1 MPKAQRRRAADDA
14 DLRGLTIPPELAKRL
29 RCPRCTSPLRFVSDP
44 SDGRAARCR
53 NAVEPHEYP
62 VIDGVPM
69 LLDPEQSVFD
79 RPVGGQVA
87 EDLLQSEGSAQ
98 SSQRAGLET
107 CPTVGLVEDGLGPA
121 RVPVA
126 TEGDSDTAT
135 PLSFAERLKR
145 RLPSLGTNRQA
156 ARNYRR
162 FAELLL
168 STPARPKVL
177 VLGGARLGAGLE
189 AIIDIASI
197 EFVESDVYLGP
208 RTTLVCDAH
217 WIPFEDASFDG
228 VIAQAVIEHVAD
240 PQACAA
246 EIHRVLKPR
255 GLVYADT
262 PFMQQVH
269 AGAYD
274 FTRFTHLGQRRLFR
288 KFDEVSSGPT
298 CGPGMAL
305 AWAYQYFLLSF
316 VRGPRARAAAIA
328 FARLTAFW
336 LKWFDR
342 RLLERPGAFDAA
354 SAYYFM
360 GTKSERVLTDREL
373 ITQYRGLQ
381 TS

>member
-1 MPKAQRRRAADDA
+1 MAAEA
-14 DLRGLTIPPELAKRL
+14 FSA
-29 RCPRCTSPLRFVSDP
+29 
-44 SDGRAARCR
+44 DGRAEDYAAGTTGRGAAEHDRVGADERIHRSAPPSTTSSIVTPSGIRARQ
-53 NAVEPHEYP
+53 P
-62 VIDGVPM
+62 IVP
-69 LLDPEQSVFD
+69 LASD
-79 RPVGGQVA
+79 RPLV
-87 EDLLQSEGSAQ
+87 AQ
-98 SSQRAGLET
+98 SMPPLPSEAGAIR
-107 CPTVGLVEDGLGPA
+107 GA
-121 RVPVA
+121 AHA
-126 TEGDSDTAT
+126 TPGTA
-135 PLSFAERLKR
+135 PLSFSERLKR
-145 RLPSLGTNRQA
+145 RLPSLGTNRDA
-156 ARNYRR
+156 KRNYRR

-177 VLGGARLGAGLE
+177 VLGGAGLGAGLE

-208 RTTLVCDAH
+208 RTSLVCDAH
-217 WIPFEDASFDG
+217 WIPFEDGTFDG

-342 RLLERPGAFDAA
+342 RLLASPGAFDAA

-360 GTKSERVLTDREL
+360 GTKSDRVLSDREL

-381 TS
+381 QADEQLQ

>member
-1 MPKAQRRRAADDA
+1 M
-14 DLRGLTIPPELAKRL
+14 
-29 RCPRCTSPLRFVSDP
+29 
-44 SDGRAARCR
+44 
-53 NAVEPHEYP
+53 
-62 VIDGVPM
+62 
-69 LLDPEQSVFD
+69 
-79 RPVGGQVA
+79 
-87 EDLLQSEGSAQ
+87 
-98 SSQRAGLET
+98 
-107 CPTVGLVEDGLGPA
+107 
-121 RVPVA
+121 
-126 TEGDSDTAT
+126 
-135 PLSFAERLKR
+135 
-145 RLPSLGTNRQA
+145 
-156 ARNYRR
+156 
-162 FAELLL
+162 L

-217 WIPFEDASFDG
+217 WVPFEDASFDG

-240 PQACAA
+240 PAACAA

-316 VRGPRARAAAIA
+316 VQSNLARAIA
-328 FARLTAFW
+328 VVFARLTGFW
-336 LKWFDR
+336 LKYLDYYLIR
-342 RLLERPGAFDAA
+342 KPGALDAA
-354 SAYYFM
+354 SAYYFLGM
-360 GTKSERVLTDREL
+360 KARLSISDREA
-373 ITQYRGLQ
+373 IDRYRGIQ
-381 TS
+381 RSP